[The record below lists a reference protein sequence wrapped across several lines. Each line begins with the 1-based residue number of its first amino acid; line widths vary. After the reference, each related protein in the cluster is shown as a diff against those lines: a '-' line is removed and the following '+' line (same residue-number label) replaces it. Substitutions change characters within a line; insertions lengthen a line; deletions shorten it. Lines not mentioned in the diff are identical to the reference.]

1 MRMIM
6 TMILIVVALMR
17 YFLLQLK
24 LEKGKRNKTNWI
36 KKDLIKALP
45 ILNVNKGNA
54 PQVLTPVEYFKLFMT
69 DELVNDIVL
78 QSNLYS
84 VQQKLQPVSTTSA
97 EIEQY
102 IGHALTGDGN
112 KSGSI
117 IQNVLVR

>member
-1 MRMIM
+1 M

-69 DELVNDIVL
+69 DELVNDIVP
-78 QSNLYS
+78 QTNLYS
-84 VQQKLQPVSTTSA
+84 VLLK
-97 EIEQY
+97 
-102 IGHALTGDGN
+102 
-112 KSGSI
+112 
-117 IQNVLVR
+117 